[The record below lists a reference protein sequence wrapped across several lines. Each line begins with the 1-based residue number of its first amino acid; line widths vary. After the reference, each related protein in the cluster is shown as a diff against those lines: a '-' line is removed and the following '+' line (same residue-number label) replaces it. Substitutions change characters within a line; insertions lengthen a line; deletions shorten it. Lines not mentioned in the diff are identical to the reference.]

1 MVDTLLSDV
10 IFDVFFVN
18 FEHIECTIQHIGL
31 VVFS

>member
-1 MVDTLLSDV
+1 MFDTLLSV